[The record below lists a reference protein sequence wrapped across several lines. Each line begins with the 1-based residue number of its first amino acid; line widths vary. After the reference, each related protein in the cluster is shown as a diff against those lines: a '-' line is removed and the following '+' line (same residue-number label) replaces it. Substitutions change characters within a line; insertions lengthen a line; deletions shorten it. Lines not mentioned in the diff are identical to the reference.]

1 MTDARPRLARAG
13 SSPASYDTVVIG
25 TGLAGLSAA
34 LRLAEDGQ
42 RVAVLAKGVG
52 ATHLAPATI
61 DVLGYD
67 DGRVDSPARALPE
80 FAAANP
86 RHPYGRLS
94 VQLLRESV
102 AWFKARLDD
111 HGYGGDLDENFLV
124 PTAIGAAKPTALV
137 PETMAAGDLRRG
149 GRFLFVGLRGLKDFF
164 PAYLADNIAQTSLP
178 GGASVTTRTVELI
191 PPLGDARDVSGLGFA
206 RRFEQAEFRESVL
219 SELRRHLVPGEIVG
233 FPAVLGLRGAREV
246 WRELETRLGHAVFEV
261 PTLPPSVPGLRLFE
275 TMTSALR
282 RAGARLVV
290 GSTVAGTEA
299 DGTRVEGVV
308 AHTAG
313 RPLTYRARSFVLAT
327 GGFASGGLQLD
338 SSGIVRETVFDLPVA
353 GLPGP
358 DEPRFEQG
366 YFDEHGL
373 SRAGVAIDERMRPV
387 NGEGESVYENLHAA
401 GATLGG
407 AVPWRE
413 GSGNGISLASG
424 YAAASAIL
432 EAA

>member
-1 MTDARPRLARAG
+1 VTDGRPRLARAG
-13 SSPASYDTVVIG
+13 SAGYDTVVIG

-34 LRLAEDGQ
+34 LRLAEEG
-42 RVAVLAKGVG
+42 RGVAVLAKGVG

-61 DVLGYD
+61 DVLGYV
-67 DGRVDSPARALPE
+67 DGPVDSPARALPE

-86 RHPYGRLS
+86 RHPYCRLS
-94 VQLLRESV
+94 VELLRESLG
-102 AWFKARLDD
+102 WFKARLEG
-111 HGYGGDLDENFLV
+111 HGYRGDLDENFLV
-124 PTAIGAAKPTALV
+124 PTAIGVAKPTALV
-137 PETMAAGDLRRG
+137 PETMVAGDVRRG

-164 PAYLADNIAQTSLP
+164 PAYLADNIARARLP
-178 GGASVTTRTVELI
+178 GDVSVTTRTVELT

-219 SELRRHLVPGEIVG
+219 TELRRHLVPGEIVG
-233 FPAVLGLRGAREV
+233 FPAVLGLGGAGEV
-246 WRELETRLGHAVFEV
+246 WRELETRLGHPVFEV
-261 PTLPPSVPGLRLFE
+261 PTLPPSVPGVRLFE

-290 GSTVAGTEA
+290 GSTVAGAEA
-299 DGTRVEGVV
+299 DGTRLEGVV

-338 SSGIVRETVFDLPVA
+338 SSGNVRETVFDIPVA

-358 DEPRFEQG
+358 DESRFEPG
-366 YFDEHGL
+366 YFDEHAL
-373 SRAGVAIDERMRPV
+373 SRAGVAIDAKMRPV
-387 NGEGESVYENLHAA
+387 NDEGGPVYENLHVA
-401 GATLGG
+401 GATLAG

-413 GSGNGISLASG
+413 SSGNGLSLASG

-432 EAA
+432 DAAS